1 MPKRIAPVG
10 AALACFGLAGT
21 GLSARPATT
30 PASAPQQPQATKVT
44 VCHKGRVTIRI
55 APSAVAAHK
64 AHGDQLGPCK
74 A

>member
-1 MPKRIAPVG
+1 MTKRIAPIG
-10 AALACFGLAGT
+10 AALACAALAGT
-21 GLSARPATT
+21 GLAARPATT
-30 PASAPQQPQATKVT
+30 PASAAQQPQAAKVT

-64 AHGDQLGPCK
+64 AHGDQPGPCK